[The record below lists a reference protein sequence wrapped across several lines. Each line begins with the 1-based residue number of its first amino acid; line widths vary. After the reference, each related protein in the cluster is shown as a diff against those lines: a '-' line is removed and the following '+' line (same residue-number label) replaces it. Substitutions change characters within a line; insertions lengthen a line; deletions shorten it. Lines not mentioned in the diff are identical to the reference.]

1 MGNITQKKSITIADI
16 LCRLMEVKHMT
27 NSQLAKNS
35 GLSKNYICLL
45 RNNNYNHVNGLRL
58 STINA
63 LAIALDVPHALFFN
77 APYFINE
84 NGEIK
89 HEKKDE
95 KMKNEKLK
103 EELEEMFSNFKKELH
118 ENAEEVKKEYE
129 VKKSLVEMLFDFMPI
144 TNYTECFRE
153 GYFVNKK
160 LHKVL
165 DAVNSFGRID
175 NEMPD
180 ETHAKFMTFFKEIEC
195 VLDYFIDY
203 AKIDEILDDDEDDEN
218 E

>member
-1 MGNITQKKSITIADI
+1 MK
-16 LCRLMEVKHMT
+16 
-27 NSQLAKNS
+27 
-35 GLSKNYICLL
+35 
-45 RNNNYNHVNGLRL
+45 
-58 STINA
+58 
-63 LAIALDVPHALFFN
+63 
-77 APYFINE
+77 
-84 NGEIK
+84 
-89 HEKKDE
+89 KKDE
-95 KMKNEKLK
+95 KKKVNDELK
-103 EELEEMFSNFKKELH
+103 EKLEEMFKDFKDKLNET
-118 ENAEEVKKEYE
+118 ADDVKKEYE